1 MPYHA
6 RDLSLCLRGRR
17 TRARSRGR
25 YTQAEPLAGAPAELT
40 DAVLLR
46 VFARI
51 DEDLPQLAPVLFA
64 GPPSARTMHEMHEC
78 DGIEFS
84 PREPAINVHT
94 AAEATSHRTRTTR
107 RLRGLPCLKFCW
119 ISFPATGTATGQ
131 RQGSRL
137 YRMEWLR
144 LLALFVSVSHATHE
158 WSSGDEA
165 RAAAQAA
172 RLEIGARSFSHH
184 ATVLRRHLLEGKG

>member
-1 MPYHA
+1 M
-6 RDLSLCLRGRR
+6 
-17 TRARSRGR
+17 
-25 YTQAEPLAGAPAELT
+25 
-40 DAVLLR
+40 LLR

-84 PREPAINVHT
+84 PREPAINVHG
-94 AAEATSHRTRTTR
+94 
-107 RLRGLPCLKFCW
+107 RGGEFAPHEDHQAPSRAPLPEILLDFLPCNRHCNR
-119 ISFPATGTATGQ
+119 PTA
-131 RQGSRL
+131 RIRL

-172 RLEIGARSFSHH
+172 RLEIGARSLGESFSHH